1 MKIKKIEL
9 TPEQKEHSNHRGIL
23 IYGLTYLG
31 FLGSMI
37 MANSISKI
45 GIVAMIIGMLCTIIM
60 GTKFA
65 KGEKTHLYISL
76 IFTVVYFL
84 TVSSTDAHIYPI
96 TFVTVFALIVYQNVT
111 LVTGGAIITYIISLI
126 HVIVQV
132 QVRGATVADVATE
145 SISSTIFMI
154 FAIYTSTNI
163 YNSTKENMDN
173 IKRQTEAAVE
183 VANQVSDISQQILVE
198 FHDITNGMDIITTQ
212 ASENKGALMDITNA
226 SEVNSS
232 EMTHQSD
239 LTQNIYAIIQETQ
252 ANATKVQEDATE
264 VYEEVEDGARMS
276 EDMKTQSEDVTA
288 GINETYD
295 VISRLVAEI
304 QGVSS
309 ITDTILAISAQTNL
323 LALNASIE
331 AARAG
336 EAGKGFAVVADEI
349 RILAEQTKS
358 STEEIT
364 NIMNQLVSVANQSVT
379 TLDKCVEGIKI
390 QSEKITNVND
400 SFETTKNN
408 VGELKKM
415 VDGIID
421 AVGEISNNTANIV
434 DSVVSVTETTH
445 QVSKLSGDGVSG
457 AEKIY
462 DTVQAFNDVIERLQN
477 QVVELKEAVSR

>member
-126 HVIVQV
+126 HVIIQV

-252 ANATKVQEDATE
+252 ANAAKVQEDATE

-276 EDMKTQSEDVTA
+276 EDMRVQSEDVTA
-288 GINETYD
+288 GINETYE
-295 VISRLVAEI
+295 VISKLVAEI

-349 RILAEQTKS
+349 RILAEQTKN

-379 TLDKCVEGIKI
+379 TLDRCVEGIRI
-390 QSEKITNVND
+390 QSEKIANVND

-408 VGELKKM
+408 VGDLKKM

-421 AVGEISNNTANIV
+421 AVGEISHNTANIV
-434 DSVVSVTETTH
+434 DSVVSVTETTN
-445 QVSKLSGDGVSG
+445 QVSKLSGDGVTG

-462 DTVQAFNDVIERLQN
+462 DTVQAFNEIIVRLQE
-477 QVVELKEAVSR
+477 QVVSLKDAVS

>member
-1 MKIKKIEL
+1 MRSEWRILVGSIKSTTRDVEDNV
-9 TPEQKEHSNHRGIL
+9 QH
-23 IYGLTYLG
+23 
-31 FLGSMI
+31 
-37 MANSISKI
+37 ISRI
-45 GIVAMIIGMLCTIIM
+45 TDNIN
-60 GTKFA
+60 TKA
-65 KGEKTHLYISL
+65 QEAENRS
-76 IFTVVYFL
+76 L
-84 TVSSTDAHIYPI
+84 TVAAASNEMVST
-96 TFVTVFALIVYQNVT
+96 
-111 LVTGGAIITYIISLI
+111 TGDIANNCETAASNAKQANNTTAEG
-126 HVIVQV
+126 V
-132 QVRGATVADVATE
+132 
-145 SISSTIFMI
+145 
-154 FAIYTSTNI
+154 
-163 YNSTKENMDN
+163 
-173 IKRQTEAAVE
+173 AAVE
-183 VANQVSDISQQILVE
+183 DTINGIQMQVENSRRDADYIHALVE
-198 FHDITNGMDIITTQ
+198 QADNVGTIVNTIDDI
-212 ASENKGALMDITNA
+212 AS
-226 SEVNSS
+226 
-232 EMTHQSD
+232 
-239 LTQNIYAIIQETQ
+239 
-252 ANATKVQEDATE
+252 
-264 VYEEVEDGARMS
+264 
-276 EDMKTQSEDVTA
+276 
-288 GINETYD
+288 
-295 VISRLVAEI
+295 
-304 QGVSS
+304 
-309 ITDTILAISAQTNL
+309 QTNL
-323 LALNASIE
+323 LALNAAIE

>member
-126 HVIVQV
+126 HVIIQV

-183 VANQVSDISQQILVE
+183 VANQDSDMSQQILVE

-252 ANATKVQEDATE
+252 ANAAKVQEDATE

-276 EDMKTQSEDVTA
+276 EDMRVQSEDVTA
-288 GINETYD
+288 GINETYE
-295 VISRLVAEI
+295 VISKLVAEI

-349 RILAEQTKS
+349 RILAEQTKN

-379 TLDKCVEGIKI
+379 TLDRCVEGIRI
-390 QSEKITNVND
+390 QSEKIANVND

-408 VGELKKM
+408 VGDLKKM

-421 AVGEISNNTANIV
+421 AVGEISHNTANIV
-434 DSVVSVTETTH
+434 DSVVSVTETTN
-445 QVSKLSGDGVSG
+445 QVSKLSGDGVTG

-462 DTVQAFNDVIERLQN
+462 DTVQAFNEIIVRLQE
-477 QVVELKEAVSR
+477 QVVSLKDAVS